1 MTPQCDPMGSICP
14 QGSLLQVLI
23 DVPSKS
29 TATQRYSSHH
39 HTRLRRR
46 QENISHG
53 EWQLVRLYKWYVTRY
68 PCHLSSTQ
76 TCTAILT
83 LSIVASNPQDPYQA
97 IKPTHQTRIRIDFRV
112 PHTTIQHLR
121 T

>member
-1 MTPQCDPMGSICP
+1 MVNGSWSGCTNGMSPATPAIF
-14 QGSLLQVLI
+14 QVLR
-23 DVPSKS
+23 P
-29 TATQRYSSHH
+29 A
-39 HTRLRRR
+39 
-46 QENISHG
+46 
-53 EWQLVRLYKWYVTRY
+53 QLF
-68 PCHLSSTQ
+68 
-76 TCTAILT
+76 LT